1 MLSSDFINELQV
13 RLSDIYDTDIII
25 NNSMPVSGGDIN
37 DAYKLVCEK
46 HSFFIKLNKANKF
59 PMMFETEAKGL
70 DLLASSQEIDVPKVV
85 LTGKSEDYAFLIQD
99 YIKSEL
105 EMDDYWIDFGTRL
118 ARMHKHTNE
127 SFGLD
132 YDNYIGSLP
141 QNNAKHN
148 SWNEF
153 FINERMIPQINMARG
168 AGLMSKP
175 LIRSFESLFAK
186 IQDIFPEEPPALL
199 HGDLWSGNFMTGN
212 HGQAVIIDPAVYYG
226 HREMDIG
233 MTRLF
238 GGFSFEFY
246 DAYNEEYPLQP
257 GWEDRIE
264 ICNLY
269 PLMVHVNLFGGGYLG
284 SVENILS
291 KYV

>member
-1 MLSSDFINELQV
+1 MLSTDFINELQV
-13 RLSDIYDTDIII
+13 RLSDIYETDIHIK
-25 NNSMPVSGGDIN
+25 NSMSISGGDIN
-37 DAYKLVCEK
+37 DAYKLECEK
-46 HSFFIKLNKANKF
+46 ESFFIKINSANKF

-85 LTGKSEDYAFLIQD
+85 LTGKSEDYAYLILD
-99 YIKSEL
+99 YIKSES
-105 EMDDYWIDFGTRL
+105 EIDDYWIDLGTRL
-118 ARMHKHTNE
+118 ARMHKHSNS
-127 SFGLD
+127 SFGLG

-141 QNNAKHN
+141 QSNTQHK

-153 FINERMIPQINMARG
+153 FISERLIPQINMAKG
-168 AGLMSKP
+168 AGLMSKS
-175 LIRSFESLFAK
+175 LIRSFESLFEK
-186 IQDIFPEEPPALL
+186 IQDIFPEEAPALL
-199 HGDLWSGNFMTGN
+199 HGDLWSGNFMTGDK
-212 HGQAVIIDPAVYYG
+212 GQAVIIDPAVYYG

-246 DAYNEEYPLQP
+246 NAYNNEYPLQP
-257 GWEDRIE
+257 GWEERVE

-284 SVENILS
+284 SVERVLE
-291 KYV
+291 KYS